1 METSRRH
8 KHHFGNPN
16 MRGNPEGDSIVMKKT
31 MKNNIP
37 QDFDASADYGASPS
51 KRRKQHSY
59 NDFHPSGYRKEFR
72 APVPSF
78 AESEL
83 SALDITDTPES
94 LSQISAIAP
103 VSDISNT
110 QPSFMKKSRV
120 LADTTWENAVSH
132 ARGEPDGAEKSFKRS
147 KVSIRERLETVPED
161 VSDNSKGSSS
171 SGKRRPDTSTNTN
184 KPLTVVERNKSVK
197 SHFRRAASV
206 LRKAKSKS
214 KLPENKVGTMKR
226 MDATLADETMTKKP
240 DTKELSKKERKQV
253 RKAMKSNFEQIQRSK
268 KIWEELRRVNTTPEK
283 KTELCSELYTMVKG
297 SMKEVGKTELC
308 SELYTM
314 VKGSMKEVGKTE
326 LCSELYTMVK
336 VSMMKGSMK
345 EVGKTELCS
354 ELYTMVK
361 GSMKEVGKTEL
372 CSELYTM
379 VKGSMKEVGKTE
391 LCSEL
396 YTMGKGSMKEVG
408 KTELCSELYTM
419 VKRSMKEVGKTELCS
434 ELYTMVKGS
443 MKEFCFAHDTARVI
457 QCLIQ
462 YGTTE
467 HREMVFEELKDE
479 ITTMAKSKYAKF
491 LVKKMLMYGT
501 KHHRSCVYK
510 SFHGHVRKLIRHRI
524 AADVLEYAYNE
535 YANAHQRLSLLED
548 FYGPSFCLFKTPDIK
563 CLGQIMLSQ
572 PDKREMILRNMRE
585 ALLPLID
592 KNILVHSMVHKVFME
607 YFTYADNK
615 MKSEMIESLRE
626 SVIHILHTRDGA
638 RVAMQCVWHGTAKD
652 RKCLIKS
659 LKGNVVKI
667 CQEEFGH
674 LVMLAIFDCV
684 DDTKLVKVAL
694 LDEMLKSVSEVA
706 DNQYGRKVL
715 LYVLNPRDPHHFHPD
730 MVRVLQEGDQSLTSK
745 KEKSV
750 RYQEL
755 LMAVSECL
763 LQYIV
768 DHVTRL
774 VVNNNMLLLVLA
786 VITHAHG
793 DPTHAMEAVAHIAAE
808 PFVAGNTEG
817 GLHIIENPAG
827 HMTLKRLIQNDKQRM
842 NAGQKVLFSEVL
854 LGKLPEGA
862 VKAWAACNR
871 GCFTIV
877 SMLDLEH
884 PEIIKNL
891 VSCLK
896 GLKSSLKKMT
906 FKGAQVL
913 AQKIDEAN
921 KTAV

>member
-1 METSRRH
+1 MLEGCHKSVCNIERLENKDNTSTMETSRRH

-283 KTELCSELYTMVKG
+283 
-297 SMKEVGKTELC
+297 
-308 SELYTM
+308 
-314 VKGSMKEVGKTE
+314 
-326 LCSELYTMVK
+326 
-336 VSMMKGSMK
+336 
-345 EVGKTELCS
+345 
-354 ELYTMVK
+354 
-361 GSMKEVGKTEL
+361 
-372 CSELYTM
+372 
-379 VKGSMKEVGKTE
+379 
-391 LCSEL
+391 
-396 YTMGKGSMKEVG
+396 
-408 KTELCSELYTM
+408 
-419 VKRSMKEVGKTELCS
+419 KTELCS